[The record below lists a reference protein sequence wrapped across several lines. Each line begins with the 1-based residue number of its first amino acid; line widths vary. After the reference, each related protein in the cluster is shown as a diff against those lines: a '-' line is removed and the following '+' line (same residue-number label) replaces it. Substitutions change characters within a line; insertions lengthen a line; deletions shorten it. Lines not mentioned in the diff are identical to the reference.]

1 MADGWNAV
9 HAHRLTCIKRRAA
22 TRPILIAGAWH
33 NGLAP
38 ARTMLNEA
46 RAPHGGGGRLLGED
60 TAMFGSLRLQGQL
73 VLAFGVLLACMPVSA
88 QQSASVEGITVN
100 FGAIPAEVALTA
112 AGHRESHPTHPPAGS
127 QHLLITLDDQ
137 KSGRRIGDAEVA
149 VEVIAP
155 GGRVEKKPLLHT
167 QAGGFADYSEL
178 FVFGS
183 SGKYTVRV
191 LITPAQSARPV
202 ETKFIVNHVV

>member
-1 MADGWNAV
+1 
-9 HAHRLTCIKRRAA
+9 
-22 TRPILIAGAWH
+22 
-33 NGLAP
+33 
-38 ARTMLNEA
+38 MLNGSRALQGEA
-46 RAPHGGGGRLLGED
+46 GVCSRKD
-60 TAMFGSLRLQGQL
+60 MAMFGSLRLQGQL
-73 VLAFGVLLACMPVSA
+73 VLAFGVLLACMPASA

-100 FGAIPAEVALTA
+100 FGAIPAELALTA
-112 AGHRESHPTHPPAGS
+112 EGHRESHPTHPPAGS

-149 VEVIAP
+149 VEVTAP
-155 GGRVEKKPLLHT
+155 GGHVEKKPLLHT

-191 LITPAQSARPV
+191 LITPAQSARAI
-202 ETKFIVNHVV
+202 ETKFVVNHVV